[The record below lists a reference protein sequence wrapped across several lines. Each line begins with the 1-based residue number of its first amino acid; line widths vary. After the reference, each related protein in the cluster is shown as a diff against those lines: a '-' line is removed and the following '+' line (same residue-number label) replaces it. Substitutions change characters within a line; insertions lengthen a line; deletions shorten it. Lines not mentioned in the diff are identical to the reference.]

1 MKAGQRLWAMGN
13 GKITAK
19 RQRQRRGYRGEA
31 IGHSKWEQNEVKRN
45 GKRKK
50 EQESG
55 KKKEKILARSA
66 RKFQMS
72 AKWKTKIRGQ
82 DNERKELRIA
92 VG

>member
-1 MKAGQRLWAMGN
+1 MGKSPQN
-13 GKITAK
+13 AK
-19 RQRQRRGYRGEA
+19 DKDEA
-31 IGHSKWEQNEVKRN
+31 IGERLLAIANGSRMKSRGN